1 MCQEYDRLTTYK
13 KQRGRGLYSFRGKSG
28 EARRRG
34 VELQLQPRFA
44 HDSPARRVAFPRPS
58 FCHQRMTV
66 ISTIPPCAEY
76 CAARISG
83 LFEIR
88 LGILVLTQKK
98 KKIRLPA
105 WSLTSAFVEN
115 IFLRTLPVESR
126 IQKKLG
132 KQSPLQVHKIR
143 PKKSC
148 NV

>member
-1 MCQEYDRLTTYK
+1 
-13 KQRGRGLYSFRGKSG
+13 
-28 EARRRG
+28 
-34 VELQLQPRFA
+34 
-44 HDSPARRVAFPRPS
+44 
-58 FCHQRMTV
+58 MTA

-83 LFEIR
+83 LFEMR
-88 LGILVLTQKK
+88 LGILVLTQKKK

-126 IQKKLG
+126 IQKKFG